1 MASDVEKE
9 APQPVAIAL
18 LPYHTPSYT
27 LPVSSLGPVESFT
40 WETNSAP
47 PKRGAGRNLPHLI
60 TEVSMSPKKKLFAA
74 LLFASATGAMIPA
87 QAEDAGFTADKNFS
101 ANDQAKDL
109 LAEGVREYRAG
120 RYKASSAAFRAALNL
135 SPDNQLLFQF
145 YQSAGDGLLV
155 QMEQYAELED
165 VLKDVLRKARIY
177 QTDMRHDGAYIELLI
192 SKLDKTEEERVV
204 ATLELIAV
212 GPVAVPHLVARLAD
226 NRQDEMRTHVRI
238 TLTRMG
244 YRAVMPLNE
253 ALKTSTERQAVSV
266 STILA
271 DIGDARSLPALKRV
285 AEAKESS
292 EVLKQVATNAIGGIV
307 KRSGMATVPSTA
319 ELYFAEA
326 QRYFRDGDLV
336 RDELVANE
344 ALLWRWDDKAEEAA
358 KLSYVKAPAYA
369 WNELV
374 SEQLIFDGLAVAP
387 GHSPFFPLL
396 TATYA
401 AEVAEVEARQR
412 LAKERT
418 IPVQRP
424 EEAVAALAERSKS
437 MQAQILRVRMFGA
450 EALYR
455 ALQEAIAA
463 DRGDVAAFLMR
474 QMQDRL
480 LARADAFLP
489 QGSLLPEKAGTIL
502 AAALDLPNK
511 LVRYEAAITLAHLD
525 PTLAHANGDKVTKVL
540 GDALGE
546 WGTRVVLVV
555 DQDFRS
561 RNSARR
567 ELQSKGF
574 VVYAAADGFEA
585 MQRLE
590 ETPIK
595 DALVIAGDLLP
606 TLKDAHGA
614 LIDVP
619 EQQAVSLVEQLAKDW
634 RAEKTPIFISLP
646 ENAALSSKIQK
657 AFEGK
662 DTVKGFIKKPFHGD
676 DLKAQIEAALG
687 TAEVPNANREA
698 AEDIALRAAIALQQP
713 DAMRTQYDLMVPVE
727 ALVKTLENRADPLR
741 IEALKALA
749 HGVQAKNGDAVRS
762 RINALT
768 DVYGVQDGTMTPAV
782 RAAFLFAI
790 GALNPTTDAAV
801 SIIEKALG
809 HDDENVRAAAHAAVG
824 HAIAIKP
831 ELLTRFVVQQ
841 RLDVRSVGNGL
852 APAAAAQAGAAPA
865 ADAKP

>member
-1 MASDVEKE
+1 
-9 APQPVAIAL
+9 
-18 LPYHTPSYT
+18 
-27 LPVSSLGPVESFT
+27 
-40 WETNSAP
+40 
-47 PKRGAGRNLPHLI
+47 
-60 TEVSMSPKKKLFAA
+60 MSPKKKLFAA
-74 LLFASATGAMIPA
+74 LLFATATGSMNPA
-87 QAEDAGFTADKNFS
+87 QAEDGAFQADKNFS

-145 YQSAGDGLLV
+145 YQSAGDGLLL

-177 QTDMRHDGAYIELLI
+177 QTDMRHDAAYIELLI

-253 ALKTSTERQAVSV
+253 TLKTGSERQAISAA
-266 STILA
+266 TILA
-271 DIGDARSLPALKRV
+271 DIGDQRSLPALKRV

-292 EVLKQVATNAIGGIV
+292 DVLKQVATNAIGGIV
-307 KRSGMATVPSTA
+307 KNSGMATVPATA

-344 ALLWRWDDKAEEAA
+344 ALLWRWDDKADEAA
-358 KLSYVKAPAYA
+358 KLSYVKAPPYA

-374 SEQLIFDGLAVAP
+374 AEQLIFDGLSVAP

-396 TATYA
+396 SATYA
-401 AEVAEVEARQR
+401 AEVVDVESRQR

-418 IPVQRP
+418 TPVQRP
-424 EEAVAALAERSKS
+424 EESVAALAERAKA
-437 MQAQILRVRMFGA
+437 MQAQVLRVHLFGA
-450 EALYR
+450 EAQFR

-480 LARADAFLP
+480 LAHADTFLP
-489 QGSLLPEKAGTIL
+489 QGTLLHEKAGTIL

-525 PTLAHANGDKVTKVL
+525 PTMVFANSEKVTKVL

-606 TLKDAHGA
+606 TLKDAHGV

-619 EQQAVSLVEQLAKDW
+619 EQQAVSLVQQLAKDW

-646 ENAALSSKIQK
+646 ENAALAAKIQK

-676 DLKAQIEAALG
+676 ELKAQIEAALA

-698 AEDIALRAAIALQQP
+698 AEDIALRAAVALQQP
-713 DAMRTQYDLMVPVE
+713 DATRTQFDLMVPVD
-727 ALVKTLENRADPLR
+727 ALVKTLENRADTLR
-741 IEALKALA
+741 IESLKALA
-749 HGVQAKNGDAVRS
+749 HGVLAKNGDAVRAH
-762 RINALT
+762 INGLT
-768 DVYGVQDGTMTPAV
+768 DVYVAQDGAMTPAV
-782 RAAFLFAI
+782 RAAFLLGI

-801 SIIEKALG
+801 AIIEKALA
-809 HDDENVRAAAHAAVG
+809 HDDEAVRTAAHAAVG
-824 HAIAIKP
+824 HAIAMKP

-841 RLDVRSVGNGL
+841 RLDVRSVGNGQ
-852 APAAAAQAGAAPA
+852 AAAVAAAPA